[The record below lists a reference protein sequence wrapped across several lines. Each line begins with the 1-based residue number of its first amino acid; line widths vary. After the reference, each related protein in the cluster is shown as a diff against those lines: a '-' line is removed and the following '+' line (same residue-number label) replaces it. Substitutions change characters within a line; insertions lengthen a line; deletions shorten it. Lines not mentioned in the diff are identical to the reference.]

1 MSTITND
8 DVRHLAQLSSLQMP
22 DAEIKS
28 LCVDIKEI
36 INYINQLDELD
47 TDGVEPTYQVTGLQ
61 NVWRD
66 DEIID
71 SSVSRQQ
78 LLALAA
84 EQSDNCVKV
93 QMMGVKQKLSGI
105 NLEENLL
112 EATKNM
118 NFFEKKVIGL
128 KKARPLRGHKS
139 SGRSPKPKKP
149 RNIMRC

>member
-8 DVRHLAQLSSLQMP
+8 DVRHLAQLSSLQMS
-22 DAEIKS
+22 DAEVES
-28 LCVDIKEI
+28 LRADIEKI

-71 SSVSRQQ
+71 SSVSRRQ

-93 QMMGVKQKLSGI
+93 
-105 NLEENLL
+105 
-112 EATKNM
+112 
-118 NFFEKKVIGL
+118 
-128 KKARPLRGHKS
+128 
-139 SGRSPKPKKP
+139 P
-149 RNIMRC
+149 RVL

>member
-8 DVRHLAQLSSLQMP
+8 DVRHSAQLSSLQMP
-22 DAEIKS
+22 DAEAELLRVGIEK
-28 LCVDIKEI
+28 I

-47 TDGVEPTYQVTGLQ
+47 IDGVEPTYQVTGLQ

-93 QMMGVKQKLSGI
+93 P
-105 NLEENLL
+105 
-112 EATKNM
+112 
-118 NFFEKKVIGL
+118 KVL
-128 KKARPLRGHKS
+128 
-139 SGRSPKPKKP
+139 
-149 RNIMRC
+149 

>member
-8 DVRHLAQLSSLQMP
+8 DVRHLAHLSSLQMS
-22 DAEIKS
+22 DAEVES
-28 LCVDIKEI
+28 LRVGIEKI

-71 SSVSRQQ
+71 SSVSRRQ

-93 QMMGVKQKLSGI
+93 P
-105 NLEENLL
+105 
-112 EATKNM
+112 
-118 NFFEKKVIGL
+118 KVL
-128 KKARPLRGHKS
+128 
-139 SGRSPKPKKP
+139 
-149 RNIMRC
+149 

>member
-8 DVRHLAQLSSLQMP
+8 DVRHLAQLSSLQMS
-22 DAEIKS
+22 DAEVES
-28 LCVDIKEI
+28 LRADIEKI

-47 TDGVEPTYQVTGLQ
+47 TDDVEPTYQVTGLQ
-61 NVWRD
+61 NVRRD

-93 QMMGVKQKLSGI
+93 P
-105 NLEENLL
+105 
-112 EATKNM
+112 
-118 NFFEKKVIGL
+118 KVL
-128 KKARPLRGHKS
+128 
-139 SGRSPKPKKP
+139 
-149 RNIMRC
+149 

>member
-8 DVRHLAQLSSLQMP
+8 DVRHLAQLSSLQMS
-22 DAEIKS
+22 DVEVELLRVGIEK
-28 LCVDIKEI
+28 I

-71 SSVSRQQ
+71 SSVSRRQ

-84 EQSDNCVKV
+84 EQSDNYVKV
-93 QMMGVKQKLSGI
+93 P
-105 NLEENLL
+105 
-112 EATKNM
+112 
-118 NFFEKKVIGL
+118 KVL
-128 KKARPLRGHKS
+128 
-139 SGRSPKPKKP
+139 
-149 RNIMRC
+149 

>member
-8 DVRHLAQLSSLQMP
+8 DVRHLAQLSSLQMS
-22 DAEIKS
+22 DAEVES
-28 LCVDIKEI
+28 LRADIEKI

-71 SSVSRQQ
+71 SSVSPRQ

-93 QMMGVKQKLSGI
+93 P
-105 NLEENLL
+105 
-112 EATKNM
+112 
-118 NFFEKKVIGL
+118 KVL
-128 KKARPLRGHKS
+128 
-139 SGRSPKPKKP
+139 
-149 RNIMRC
+149 

>member
-8 DVRHLAQLSSLQMP
+8 DVRHLAHLSSLQMS
-22 DAEIKS
+22 DAEVES
-28 LCVDIKEI
+28 LRADIEKI
-36 INYINQLDELD
+36 INYINQLDKLD
-47 TDGVEPTYQVTGLQ
+47 TDGVEPTYQLTGLQ

-93 QMMGVKQKLSGI
+93 P
-105 NLEENLL
+105 
-112 EATKNM
+112 
-118 NFFEKKVIGL
+118 KVL
-128 KKARPLRGHKS
+128 
-139 SGRSPKPKKP
+139 
-149 RNIMRC
+149 

>member
-22 DAEIKS
+22 DAEVES
-28 LCVDIKEI
+28 LRADIEGI

-47 TDGVEPTYQVTGLQ
+47 TDGVELTYQVTGLQ

-93 QMMGVKQKLSGI
+93 P
-105 NLEENLL
+105 
-112 EATKNM
+112 
-118 NFFEKKVIGL
+118 KVL
-128 KKARPLRGHKS
+128 
-139 SGRSPKPKKP
+139 
-149 RNIMRC
+149 

>member
-8 DVRHLAQLSSLQMP
+8 DVRHLAQLSSLQMS
-22 DAEIKS
+22 DAEVES
-28 LCVDIKEI
+28 LRADIEKI

-78 LLALAA
+78 LLALAS

-93 QMMGVKQKLSGI
+93 P
-105 NLEENLL
+105 
-112 EATKNM
+112 
-118 NFFEKKVIGL
+118 KVL
-128 KKARPLRGHKS
+128 
-139 SGRSPKPKKP
+139 
-149 RNIMRC
+149 

>member
-8 DVRHLAQLSSLQMP
+8 DVRHLAQLSSLQMS
-22 DAEIKS
+22 DAEVES
-28 LCVDIKEI
+28 LRADIEKI

-47 TDGVEPTYQVTGLQ
+47 TGGVEPTYQVTGLQ

-71 SSVSRQQ
+71 SSISRQQ

-93 QMMGVKQKLSGI
+93 P
-105 NLEENLL
+105 
-112 EATKNM
+112 
-118 NFFEKKVIGL
+118 KVL
-128 KKARPLRGHKS
+128 
-139 SGRSPKPKKP
+139 
-149 RNIMRC
+149 

>member
-22 DAEIKS
+22 DAEAELLRVGIGK
-28 LCVDIKEI
+28 I

-71 SSVSRQQ
+71 SSVSRRQ

-93 QMMGVKQKLSGI
+93 P
-105 NLEENLL
+105 
-112 EATKNM
+112 
-118 NFFEKKVIGL
+118 KVL
-128 KKARPLRGHKS
+128 
-139 SGRSPKPKKP
+139 
-149 RNIMRC
+149 

>member
-22 DAEIKS
+22 DAEVES
-28 LCVDIKEI
+28 LRADIEGI

-71 SSVSRQQ
+71 SSVSRRQ

-93 QMMGVKQKLSGI
+93 P
-105 NLEENLL
+105 
-112 EATKNM
+112 
-118 NFFEKKVIGL
+118 KVL
-128 KKARPLRGHKS
+128 
-139 SGRSPKPKKP
+139 
-149 RNIMRC
+149 

>member
-8 DVRHLAQLSSLQMP
+8 DVRHLAQLSSLQMS
-22 DAEIKS
+22 DAEVES
-28 LCVDIKEI
+28 LRADIEGI
-36 INYINQLDELD
+36 INYIGQLDELD

-93 QMMGVKQKLSGI
+93 P
-105 NLEENLL
+105 
-112 EATKNM
+112 
-118 NFFEKKVIGL
+118 KVL
-128 KKARPLRGHKS
+128 
-139 SGRSPKPKKP
+139 
-149 RNIMRC
+149 

>member
-8 DVRHLAQLSSLQMP
+8 DVRHLAHLSSLQMS
-22 DAEIKS
+22 DAEVES
-28 LCVDIKEI
+28 LRADSEKI

-71 SSVSRQQ
+71 SSVSRRQ

-93 QMMGVKQKLSGI
+93 P
-105 NLEENLL
+105 
-112 EATKNM
+112 
-118 NFFEKKVIGL
+118 KVL
-128 KKARPLRGHKS
+128 
-139 SGRSPKPKKP
+139 
-149 RNIMRC
+149 